1 MLGSYKKTRN
11 DIVKLIKKCPITPDN
26 FYICKNF
33 RKWNAELGNHV
44 EKNYAYSRSYFE
56 NKICF
61 NTSDIELYLE
71 TNRDYNC
78 DIDNMKRRDNY
89 VYDIIKEEIEIVDD
103 IYENLPGCAFSLAEL
118 IDTSIFVY
126 NSKLY

>member
-1 MLGSYKKTRN
+1 MLGSYKKTRT
-11 DIVKLIKKCPITPDN
+11 DIVKAIKKCPITPDN

-33 RKWNAELGNHV
+33 RKWNSELG
-44 EKNYAYSRSYFE
+44 KKKKKKYAYSRSYFE

-89 VYDIIKEEIEIVDD
+89 VYNIIKDEIEIVDD
-103 IYENLPGCAFSLAEL
+103 IYENLPGYAFSLAEL
-118 IDTSIFVY
+118 IDTSIFVF